1 MPRCA
6 SCGRH
11 NEAEYRFCLGCGRA
25 LDPSTGH
32 RMDPPSRPNPPPQ
45 PAAGAPVAGTSE
57 GQRHCA
63 VCRHDYDSDYSF
75 CPRCGSAAGARPVA
89 QEGSVRQRLA
99 TPPAATPQRE
109 PVLVVIHS
117 DGQER
122 GRIPIPE
129 QGARVGRTIRGPL
142 LGGDPFLSPLHASFK
157 VESGHVV
164 VRDEGSLNGT
174 FLRVRDTW
182 DLHHHDVLRIGQK
195 LLRFE
200 RLGAGDPVSGPDGTL
215 RLGSPCGEAWGRLGV
230 VLGPGRVGDAYLLAT
245 PTVRIGRERG
255 DILFPEDGFVSARHG
270 ELSCSGERVQLRDLG
285 SSNGTFIRLRAETAL
300 RDGDFLLL
308 GQQLFL
314 LRFA

>member
-11 NEAEYRFCLGCGRA
+11 NEADYRFCLGCGLP
-25 LDPSTGH
+25 LDPSGASRLEPESRSGTTG
-32 RMDPPSRPNPPPQ
+32 PPAR
-45 PAAGAPVAGTSE
+45 A
-57 GQRHCA
+57 CA
-63 VCRHDYDSDYSF
+63 VCGANYDRQFSF
-75 CPRCGSAAGARPVA
+75 CPRCGSASGARPA
-89 QEGSVRQRLA
+89 GSEGSVRQRLSA
-99 TPPAATPQRE
+99 APAPAAGRE

-122 GRIPIPE
+122 GRIPIPL

-142 LGGDPFLSPLHASFK
+142 LGGDPFLSPLHATFR

-174 FLRVRDTW
+174 FLRVRDAW
-182 DLHHHDVLRIGQK
+182 DLHHDDILRVGQK

-200 RLGAGDPVSGPDGTL
+200 RIGAGIPVAGSDGTV
-215 RLGSPCGEAWGRLGV
+215 RLGSPCGDAWGRLSV
-230 VLGPGRVGDAYLLAT
+230 LLGPGRVGDAYLLAT
-245 PTVRIGRERG
+245 PAVRIGRERG
-255 DILFPEDGFVSARHG
+255 DILFPEDGFVSARHA
-270 ELSCSGERVQLRDLG
+270 ELVKSGERVQLRDLG
-285 SSNGTFIRLRAETAL
+285 SSNGTFVRLRAETAL